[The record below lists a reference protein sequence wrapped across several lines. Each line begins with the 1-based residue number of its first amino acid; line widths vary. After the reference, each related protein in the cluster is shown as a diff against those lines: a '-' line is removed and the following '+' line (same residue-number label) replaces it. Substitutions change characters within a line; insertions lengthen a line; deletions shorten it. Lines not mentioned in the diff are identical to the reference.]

1 MFRMILD
8 GRESSSLPIKKR
20 KMRPLTNSSSVW
32 IEPWKLNV
40 VDRWYLPIFLPL
52 LVFFNGY
59 MEQHNLKPNYSGC
72 KLGQGVVK
80 LTRGLGKWILEHLVK
95 GDVASL
101 LANWFGET
109 RFECVEEWHGEV
121 MIFSIA
127 SMAFN
132 ISLSDFKWI
141 IATARKSSGV
151 KIWTKKEKKSRGK
164 IILYN
169 HVFLMK

>member
-1 MFRMILD
+1 
-8 GRESSSLPIKKR
+8 
-20 KMRPLTNSSSVW
+20 
-32 IEPWKLNV
+32 
-40 VDRWYLPIFLPL
+40 
-52 LVFFNGY
+52 
-59 MEQHNLKPNYSGC
+59 
-72 KLGQGVVK
+72 
-80 LTRGLGKWILEHLVK
+80 
-95 GDVASL
+95 
-101 LANWFGET
+101 
-109 RFECVEEWHGEV
+109 